1 MGVAKAG
8 MKVTKVLGRPFKIF
22 FGSDEKGFAT
32 LLGATII
39 TYFSGFPDAS
49 VIFAVYSAMFGHSG
63 ISKGMETVEQ
73 GQGKS
78 EGLED
83 IENMM
88 NDAMEMAEDFQ
99 EEADKNEK

>member
-8 MKVTKVLGRPFKIF
+8 MKTMKVLGKPFKIF
-22 FGSDEKGFAT
+22 FGSDEKGFIT
-32 LLGATII
+32 LLVLTLI
-39 TYFSGFPDAS
+39 TYFSGYPDAS
-49 VIFAVYSAMFGHSG
+49 TILAVYSAMYGHAG

-88 NDAMEMAEDFQ
+88 EEAMTMAEDFK
-99 EEADKNEK
+99 EEADKE